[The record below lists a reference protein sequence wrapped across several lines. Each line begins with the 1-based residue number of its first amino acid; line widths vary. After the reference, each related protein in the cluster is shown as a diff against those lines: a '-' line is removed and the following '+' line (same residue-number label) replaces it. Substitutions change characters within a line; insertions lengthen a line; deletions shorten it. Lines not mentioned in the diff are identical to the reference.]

1 MKRVV
6 FWVVVWATLM
16 VGLAAGPDLWAAPGQ
31 NRARQTV
38 PTRTPQLS
46 PTTPLP
52 SPTQPPPTPTSRHS
66 AAQPEPTPTTT
77 VESNT
82 PTVGMPEPLLPPAG
96 GRSIRLQ
103 FGFALMT
110 LALLILAARKW
121 RVQ

>member
-6 FWVVVWATLM
+6 FWVVVWVALM
-16 VGLAAGPDLWAAPGQ
+16 VGLAAGPGLWAAPDQ

-38 PTRTPQLS
+38 PSPTPKLS

-52 SPTQPPPTPTSRHS
+52 SPTQPPPTRTSRPS
-66 AAQPEPTPTTT
+66 AAQPVPTLTTT
-77 VESNT
+77 VESNI
-82 PTVGMPEPLLPPAG
+82 PTEEMPEPLLPPAG

-110 LALLILAARKW
+110 FALLVLAARKW